1 MDKFSKFHPIV
12 SFSFFMFAIILT
24 VTFTNPFYLLVS
36 FLGAIFYLLK
46 LKGKEVFSNLFKF
59 IIPLIILVGI
69 FNMIFCHYGDT
80 VLFTIK
86 EVKFTL
92 ECLCYGLNAGLMISS
107 VILWFSSYNE
117 VVTSDK
123 FMALFGKISPNL
135 ALLFCMIL
143 RFIPQLEKTSKEIT
157 DAQVGIGN
165 ETKGLK
171 NTISR
176 FSSLISISLEKS
188 IETADSMK
196 ARGFGSGKRSYYSR
210 YYFKVKDAVLL
221 FTMISLFVFL
231 VVSKSLGYSD
241 FSFNPVIESINFNYV
256 SFVIFSILFFIP
268 VISDLLEDAKWLYLK
283 SKI

>member
-1 MDKFSKFHPIV
+1 MDRFSKFHPIV
-12 SFSFFMFAIILT
+12 SFSFFMFETILT
-24 VTFTNPFYLLVS
+24 VTFANPIYHFVSLVGA
-36 FLGAIFYLLK
+36 FLYLLK
-46 LKGKEVFSNLFKF
+46 LKGKEVFNTLFKF
-59 IIPLIILVGI
+59 IIPLIIFVGV

-80 VLFTIK
+80 VLFSVK

-92 ECLCYGLNAGLMISS
+92 ECLLYGFSNGLMLSA

-117 VVTSDK
+117 VITSDK
-123 FMALFGKISPNL
+123 FMALFGKVSPNL

-143 RFIPQLEKTSKEIT
+143 RFIPLMEKTSKEIK
-157 DAQVGIGN
+157 DAQIGVGN

-196 ARGFGSGKRSYYSR
+196 ARGFGTTRRSHYSR
-210 YYFKVKDAVLL
+210 YYFKVKDFLL
-221 FTMISLFVFL
+221 LILIILLFVFL
-231 VVSKSLGYSD
+231 IISKSLGLSA
-241 FSFNPVIESINFNYV
+241 FSFNPVVEMINFDYV
-256 SFVIFSILFFIP
+256 SLLISVLLFFIP
-268 VISDLLEDAKWLYLK
+268 LILDLLEDVKWLYLK

>member
-24 VTFTNPFYLLVS
+24 VTFSNPIYVFVS
-36 FLGAIFYLLK
+36 FLGAFFYLLK
-46 LKGKEVFSNLFKF
+46 LKGKEVFATLFKF

-80 VLFTIK
+80 VLFMIK
-86 EVKFTL
+86 NVKFTL
-92 ECLCYGLNAGLMISS
+92 ECLCYGLSAGLMISS

-143 RFIPQLEKTSKEIT
+143 RFIPLMEKTSKEIK
-157 DAQVGIGN
+157 DAQVGIGK

-196 ARGFGSGKRSYYSR
+196 ARGFGSNKRSSYSR
-210 YYFKVKDAVLL
+210 YYFKVNDAVLL
-221 FTMISLFVFL
+221 VAMIALFVIL
-231 VVSKSLGYSD
+231 VVFKSLGYYD
-241 FSFNPVIESINFNYV
+241 FSFNPVIKIINFDLFSLV
-256 SFVIFSILFFIP
+256 ISFVLFFIP
-268 VISDLLEDAKWLYLK
+268 VILDLLEDAKWLYLK

>member
-1 MDKFSKFHPIV
+1 MDRFSKFHPIV

-24 VTFTNPFYLLVS
+24 VSFANPIYYSVSLVAS
-36 FLGAIFYLLK
+36 FFYLLK
-46 LKGKEVFSNLFKF
+46 LKGKEVFETLFKF
-59 IIPLIILVGI
+59 IIPLIIFVGV

-80 VLFTIK
+80 VLFTVK
-86 EVKFTL
+86 EIKFTL
-92 ECLCYGLNAGLMISS
+92 ECLCYGFSNGLMLSA
-107 VILWFSSYNE
+107 VILWFSAYNE
-117 VVTSDK
+117 VITSDK

-143 RFIPQLEKTSKEIT
+143 RFIPLMEKTSKEIK
-157 DAQVGIGN
+157 DAQIGVGK

-196 ARGFGSGKRSYYSR
+196 ARGFGMTKRSHYSR
-210 YYFKVKDAVLL
+210 YCFKVNDALLLVSFIVL
-221 FTMISLFVFL
+221 FIFL
-231 VVSKSLGYSD
+231 VVFRSLGYFD
-241 FSFNPVIESINFNYV
+241 FSFNPVIQIVKFDCFSL
-256 SFVIFSILFFIP
+256 VISVLLFFIP
-268 VISDLLEDAKWLYLK
+268 LILDLLEDVKWLYLK